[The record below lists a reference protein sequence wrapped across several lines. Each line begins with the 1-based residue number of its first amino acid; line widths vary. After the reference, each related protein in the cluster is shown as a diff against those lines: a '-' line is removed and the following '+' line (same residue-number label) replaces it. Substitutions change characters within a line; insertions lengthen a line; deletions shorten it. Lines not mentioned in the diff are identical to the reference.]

1 MKVAAVQMDIAWH
14 DRKANHDKARR
25 LAEQAKGA
33 GAGLFVLPEMFST
46 GFSMDVSVTAETLDG
61 PTPSLFR
68 SIARAMNITVVG
80 GFVFK
85 GQSARPQNVSLAVG
99 PDGNDLAL
107 YAKIHQIG
115 ILGEDG
121 SYDPGDQPV
130 PFDLPGL
137 RAAAFVCY
145 DLRFPEL
152 FRAVVD
158 ECGLIMVIASW
169 PSTRQAHWDILLRA
183 RAIESQC
190 FVVGVNRV
198 GEGGGLLFTG
208 GSAIIDPLGQVL
220 AHGGDKETLVVADVD
235 PDKVEEV
242 RSTLPFLKDR
252 KAHLL
257 SKNPKPGD
265 SGLQ

>member
-1 MKVAAVQMDIAWH
+1 
-14 DRKANHDKARR
+14 
-25 LAEQAKGA
+25 
-33 GAGLFVLPEMFST
+33 
-46 GFSMDVSVTAETLDG
+46 
-61 PTPSLFR
+61 
-68 SIARAMNITVVG
+68 MNMAVVG
-80 GFVFK
+80 GFVLK
-85 GQSARPQNVSLAVG
+85 GRSARPQNVSLAVG
-99 PDGNDLAL
+99 PDGKDLAL

-121 SYDPGDQPV
+121 PYDPGDQPV
-130 PFDLPGL
+130 PFHLSGV

-158 ECGLIMVIASW
+158 QCGLIMVIASW
-169 PSTRQAHWDILLRA
+169 PSTRQAHWDVLLRA

-208 GSAIIDPLGQVL
+208 GSAIVDPLGQVL
-220 AHGGDKETLVVADVD
+220 AHGGDKETLVMADLD
-235 PDKVEEV
+235 LAKVREV

-257 SKNPKPGD
+257 
-265 SGLQ
+265 